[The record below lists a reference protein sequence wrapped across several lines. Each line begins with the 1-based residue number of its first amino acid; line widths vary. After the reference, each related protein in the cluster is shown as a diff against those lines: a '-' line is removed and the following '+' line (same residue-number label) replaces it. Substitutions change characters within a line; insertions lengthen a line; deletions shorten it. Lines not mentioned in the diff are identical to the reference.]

1 MQETDL
7 STISGIGGNAPVS
20 AAPRAQTL
28 GRDEFLK
35 LLIAQLQN
43 QDPLSPEDPS
53 KFVSELTQFSNL
65 EQLIGIR
72 EGVESIQASNAS
84 VQGVL
89 DAAPLIGREVLA
101 AGERTELDADGR
113 AAFAYDMPRQAS
125 VGDLI
130 LRDGTG
136 REVARH
142 RLGEAELTPGRH
154 RLEVEF
160 TRDDGTPLAP
170 AGVYSY
176 AIDASVSDTAVT
188 ATPYI
193 TGTATG
199 ARAAS
204 LGGEVNLLVGAIEVP
219 LSATIEVK
227 EPR

>member
-1 MQETDL
+1 MQEIDL
-7 STISGIGGNAPVS
+7 STLPGVGGTTPVS
-20 AAPRAQTL
+20 EAPREQTL

-72 EGVESIQASNAS
+72 EGVEAIQASNTQ

-101 AGERTELDADGR
+101 AGQRVEIDAEGR
-113 AAFAYDMPRQAS
+113 GSFAYDLPRQAS
-125 VGDLI
+125 VGTLVVRNAGG
-130 LRDGTG
+130 LQ
-136 REVARH
+136 VAEH
-142 RLGEAELTPGRH
+142 TLTKAELGPGRH

-160 TRDDGTPLAP
+160 LSAGDTPLAP
-170 AGVYSY
+170 GVYTY
-176 AIDASVSDTAVT
+176 EIDASVSDAPVT

-193 TGTATG
+193 SGTATG

-204 LGGEVNLLVGAIEVP
+204 LGGEVSVLVGAIEVP

-227 EPR
+227 DPNR